1 MPSTLL
7 NAVAL
12 LFLSNVVWGETF
24 AEMKAAKR
32 QFESEGRTEQARAK
46 YVGKLAEL
54 LEHEIAEHIT
64 SRGHNREIDKLDA
77 ELKKHPAP
85 RTADTRQL
93 TALRVGKWQS
103 PRHSCIYRANGTW
116 RMAPESGTNHGQ
128 WRISGNKYEET
139 CLAFEPRRS
148 WDSTAYTIIALNR
161 SSFVFTDGKVVFYEG
176 RSE

>member
-1 MPSTLL
+1 MPPKLL
-7 NAVAL
+7 AVIAL
-12 LFLSNVVWGETF
+12 LFLSNTVWGGTF

-32 QFESEGRTEQARAK
+32 QFEREGRTEQARVK

-93 TALRVGKWQS
+93 TFEW
-103 PRHSCIYRANGTW
+103 ANGNRPATVTFIARLGLGEW
-116 RMAPESGTNHGQ
+116 LPRVEQPTGIGGSLAIGT
-128 WRISGNKYEET
+128 
-139 CLAFEPRRS
+139 RRPAS
-148 WDSTAYTIIALNR
+148 PLNRGDRGTLPHTPSFRSTAR
-161 SSFVFTDGKVVFYEG
+161 PSFLWMG
-176 RSE
+176 RVCFMKAV